1 MNSYED
7 SVNTPIISP
16 IVIVKNLPC
25 YVDEVALKLF
35 ITQQGFYAENIRLE
49 KQIET
54 GFPVFHGYVT
64 FPNAIVAQSWFNVNQ
79 VCFVMPMEWAKSPS
93 PSIYQ
98 TDFPCFLIV

>member
-7 SVNTPIISP
+7 AANTSVISS

-35 ITQQGFYAENIRLE
+35 ITQQGFYAENIRLK

-54 GFPVFHGYVT
+54 GFPVVHGYVM
-64 FPNAIVAQSWFNVNQ
+64 FPNATVAQSWFNVNQ
-79 VCFVMPMEWAKSPS
+79 VCFVMPIGWA
-93 PSIYQ
+93 
-98 TDFPCFLIV
+98 